1 MLDCLNH
8 LLVSDD
14 HCRSDDLTET
24 RAAVHDPTR
33 ARRLQLKRRAK
44 HGLVATYIHEISGRR
59 RNGTEG
65 HVDKAVQTVA
75 EAATPGA

>member
-1 MLDCLNH
+1 MLDSFNH
-8 LLVSDD
+8 LFGSDD

-24 RAAVHDPTR
+24 RAAVQDPTR

-59 RNGTEG
+59 RNGIEG

-75 EAATPGA
+75 EPATPGA